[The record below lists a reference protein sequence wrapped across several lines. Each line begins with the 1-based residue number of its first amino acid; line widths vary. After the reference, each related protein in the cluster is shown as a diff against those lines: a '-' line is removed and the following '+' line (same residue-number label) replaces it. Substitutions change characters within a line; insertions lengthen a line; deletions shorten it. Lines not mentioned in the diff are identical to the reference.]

1 MRIEVAR
8 TMRLTA
14 SQVGGEA
21 TSEFCFLVLL
31 KGYSGH
37 MKHTFLIVLL
47 ALSAFGQS
55 ASPPTTPKPGKIFDE
70 LADSALTVMTKRAE
84 ELKIKGAAVVAYIE
98 GDTTKSWSS
107 KMVVVGAMKETPTEK
122 NHGANL
128 LAIAYS
134 KAAEMAETLKDS
146 GNAGRAPMTGETG
159 WQGGLIKQGKTG
171 YLIAAFS
178 GGPSES
184 DLKVSRAGLEVLA
197 GKL

>member
-1 MRIEVAR
+1 MKYA
-8 TMRLTA
+8 
-14 SQVGGEA
+14 
-21 TSEFCFLVLL
+21 VLIL
-31 KGYSGH
+31 
-37 MKHTFLIVLL
+37 LL
-47 ALSAFGQS
+47 ALSAFAQTV
-55 ASPPTTPKPGKIFDE
+55 SPPVDQKPSKIFDD
-70 LADSALTVMTKRAE
+70 LADSALSAMTKRAE

-107 KMVVVGAMKETPTEK
+107 KMIVVGAMKNAPTEK

-146 GNAGRAPMTGETG
+146 GKAGRPPMNGETG
-159 WQGGLIKQGKTG
+159 WQGGLITKGKTG

-184 DLKVSRAGLEVLA
+184 DLKVSQAGLEVLA